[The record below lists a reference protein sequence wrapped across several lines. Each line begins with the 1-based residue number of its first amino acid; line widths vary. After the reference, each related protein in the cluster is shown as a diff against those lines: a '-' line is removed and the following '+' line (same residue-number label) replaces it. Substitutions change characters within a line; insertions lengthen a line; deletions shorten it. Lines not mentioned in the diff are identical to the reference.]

1 MPNGSL
7 SLAAKLYLLAW
18 DPRTGRPADPD
29 HLPYL
34 VRAGALTELAQRG
47 MLADED
53 GVARPFADART
64 GDPALDSLLELI
76 FESRPRAWQTWVRHH
91 ARLTERAVR
100 DQLVT
105 VGYVRAKGRR
115 ALGLLPV
122 KEYELERPDVVAGM
136 REDAVRLL
144 RGGQRVSEVS
154 AGDAALVALA
164 AAGELR
170 TVVTAA
176 DARAHK
182 ARIAEL
188 ARRSGQ
194 VGPALEKALG
204 QVRSAV
210 AVAVTGVTLSGTL
223 AAAG

>member
-18 DPRTGRPADPD
+18 DPRTGLPADPD

-34 VRAGALTELAQRG
+34 VRAGALTELTQCG

-53 GVARPFADART
+53 GVALPVADA
-64 GDPALDSLLELI
+64 DA
-76 FESRPRAWQTWVRHH
+76 
-91 ARLTERAVR
+91 
-100 DQLVT
+100 
-105 VGYVRAKGRR
+105 
-115 ALGLLPV
+115 
-122 KEYELERPDVVAGM
+122 VAGM

-144 RGGQRVSEVS
+144 RGGQGVSEVS

-182 ARIAEL
+182 TRIAEL

-194 VGPALEKALG
+194 VGPALEKAIG

-210 AVAVTGVTLSGTL
+210 AVAVTGVALSGTM

>member
-1 MPNGSL
+1 
-7 SLAAKLYLLAW
+7 
-18 DPRTGRPADPD
+18 
-29 HLPYL
+29 
-34 VRAGALTELAQRG
+34 
-47 MLADED
+47 
-53 GVARPFADART
+53 
-64 GDPALDSLLELI
+64 
-76 FESRPRAWQTWVRHH
+76 
-91 ARLTERAVR
+91 
-100 DQLVT
+100 
-105 VGYVRAKGRR
+105 GRR

-122 KEYELERPDVVAGM
+122 KEYEVERPDVVAGR
-136 REDAVRLL
+136 REVEVRLL
-144 RGGQRVSEVS
+144 RGGQSVSEVS